1 MIRNGLSYLPMTL
14 VLIGLFYIHVHRT
27 LITMTIEAESTP
39 TTLYF
44 SGVANPIATN
54 IVVSNVSGNVS
65 QINVAYGD
73 EVKKDQALYI
83 IDTTQL
89 QEQIQSSIKDLFKA
103 KADNQTR
110 RFQNNGN
117 TQLYKLGLISK
128 ISFMDSNSDL
138 ENSDLALDDAKQR
151 LTKLLTLAGQ
161 EDILNQTLTLTKTA
175 DLQQLLNKSFRQLV
189 IRAPAAGVLLFPTK
203 SLGNSTDSVKVT
215 NGASIKEGQVLAV
228 IGDNSGLI
236 FEITV
241 NENDFRNIS
250 IGQSANI
257 SGSAFPSVKLTG
269 TVRAINRQANSSDAD
284 VTPMY
289 TMTVVVPHITLEQS
303 KYIVIGMSAEVSFV
317 KQNPPS
323 IKIPIDAA
331 EDRNG
336 TYWVKIIDKNEQI
349 KEVQVTPG
357 VIGVRDIEVLSGLS
371 SGDRIVLAD

>member
-39 TTLYF
+39 STLYF
-44 SGVANPIATN
+44 SGVANPLATN

-65 QINVAYGD
+65 QVNVAYGD

-128 ISFMDSNSDL
+128 VSFMDSNSDL

-151 LTKLLTLAGQ
+151 LIKLLTLAGQ

-175 DLQQLLNKSFRQLV
+175 DLQQLLNKPFRQLV
-189 IRAPAAGVLLFPTK
+189 IRAPATGVLLFPTK
-203 SLGNSTDSVKVT
+203 SLGNSTDAVKVT

-257 SGSAFPSVKLTG
+257 SGAAFPSVKLTG
-269 TVRAINRQANSSDAD
+269 TVRTINRQANSSDAD

-289 TMTVVVPHITLEQS
+289 TMTVVVPHLTLEQR

-331 EDRNG
+331 EDRDG

-357 VIGVRDIEVLSGLS
+357 VIGVRDMEILSGLS